1 MGELS
6 EVITEIEQGLPQGE
20 AAKLP
25 TLSDLLSSIK
35 TQLQQKSYSTTTQVT
50 AAYQSLLNEL
60 LSQLVRLHAAMS
72 ALIGK
77 ALGSKDLLD
86 SIL

>member
-25 TLSDLLSSIK
+25 TLNDLLSSIK
-35 TQLQQKSYSTTTQVT
+35 TQLQQKSYTTTTQVT

-60 LSQLVRLHAAMS
+60 LSQLVRLHSAMS